1 MKLFRKKSIDPNSGP
16 GWSAYIESPED
27 FAEVA
32 WQEEIQRHID
42 EMTTGNRVK
51 HFFTYCLYKV
61 KYRFMRNNPVDEYSG
76 GFGDDEIHV
85 RRMCDIYD
93 ENRIKFEEF
102 AEEVLDKGIASIA
115 HEGKLV
121 IFQREDLPRNPG
133 IALFSENLDGTNRFK
148 DGWMSNSGT
157 REQQV
162 SSIVL
167 QLAGRAASIEGY

>member
-16 GWSAYIESPED
+16 DWSAYLDSTED
-27 FAEVA
+27 FDEVA
-32 WQEEIQRHID
+32 WQEEVQCQIGK
-42 EMTTGNRVK
+42 MTSGNRVK

-76 GFGDDEIHV
+76 GFDDGIHM

-93 ENRIKFEEF
+93 ENRTKFEEF
-102 AEEVLDKGIASIA
+102 AEEVLDKGIGSIEY
-115 HEGKLV
+115 EGKLV
-121 IFQREDLPRNPG
+121 VFQREDLPRNPG

-157 REQQV
+157 REQQLN
-162 SSIVL
+162 SIAF
-167 QLAGRAASIEGY
+167 QLAGKAASIEGY

>member
-16 GWSAYIESPED
+16 GWSAYVESPED
-27 FAEVA
+27 FDEVA
-32 WQEEIQRHID
+32 WQEEIQRQIG
-42 EMTTGNRVK
+42 EMTSGNKVK

-61 KYRFMRNNPVDEYSG
+61 KYRFMRNNPEDEYSG
-76 GFGDDEIHV
+76 GFDDDEIYV

-102 AEEVLDKGIASIA
+102 AEEVLDKGIGSIEY
-115 HEGKLV
+115 EGKLV

-133 IALFSENLDGTNRFK
+133 IAMFSENMDGTNHFK

-162 SSIVL
+162 SSIAL
-167 QLAGRAASIEGY
+167 QLAGKAASIEGY

>member
-16 GWSAYIESPED
+16 DWSAYLDSTED
-27 FAEVA
+27 FDEVA
-32 WQEEIQRHID
+32 WQEEVQCQIGKI
-42 EMTTGNRVK
+42 TSGNRVK

-76 GFGDDEIHV
+76 GFDDGIHM

-93 ENRIKFEEF
+93 ENRTKFEEF
-102 AEEVLDKGIASIA
+102 AEEVLDKGIGSIEY
-115 HEGKLV
+115 EGKLV

-133 IALFSENLDGTNRFK
+133 IAMFSENLDGTNRFK

-157 REQQV
+157 REQQLN
-162 SSIVL
+162 SIAF
-167 QLAGRAASIEGY
+167 QLAGKAASIEGY

>member
-16 GWSAYIESPED
+16 DWSAYLDSTED
-27 FAEVA
+27 FDEVA
-32 WQEEIQRHID
+32 WQEEIQCQIG
-42 EMTTGNRVK
+42 EMTSGKRVK

-76 GFGDDEIHV
+76 GFDDGIHM

-93 ENRIKFEEF
+93 ENRTKFEEF
-102 AEEVLDKGIASIA
+102 AEEVLDKGIGSIEY
-115 HEGKLV
+115 EGKLV

-133 IALFSENLDGTNRFK
+133 IAMFSENLDGTNRFK

-157 REQQV
+157 REQQLN
-162 SSIVL
+162 SIAF
-167 QLAGRAASIEGY
+167 QLAGKAASIEGY

>member
-16 GWSAYIESPED
+16 DWSAYLDSTED
-27 FAEVA
+27 FDEVA
-32 WQEEIQRHID
+32 WQEEVQCQIGK
-42 EMTTGNRVK
+42 MTSGNRVK

-76 GFGDDEIHV
+76 GFDDGIHM

-93 ENRIKFEEF
+93 ENRTKFEEF
-102 AEEVLDKGIASIA
+102 AEEVLDKGIGSIEY
-115 HEGKLV
+115 EGKLV

-133 IALFSENLDGTNRFK
+133 IAMFSENLDGTNRFK

-157 REQQV
+157 REQQLN
-162 SSIVL
+162 SIAF
-167 QLAGRAASIEGY
+167 QLAGKAASIEGY

>member
-16 GWSAYIESPED
+16 DWSAYLDSTED
-27 FAEVA
+27 FDEVA
-32 WQEEIQRHID
+32 WQEEIQCQIG
-42 EMTTGNRVK
+42 EMTSGNRVK

-76 GFGDDEIHV
+76 GFDDGIHM

-93 ENRIKFEEF
+93 ENRTKFEEF
-102 AEEVLDKGIASIA
+102 AEEVLDKGIGSIEY
-115 HEGKLV
+115 EGKLV
-121 IFQREDLPRNPG
+121 VFQREDLPRNPG

-157 REQQV
+157 REQQLN
-162 SSIVL
+162 SIAF
-167 QLAGRAASIEGY
+167 QLAGKAASIEGY

>member
-16 GWSAYIESPED
+16 DWSAYLDSTED
-27 FAEVA
+27 FDEVA
-32 WQEEIQRHID
+32 WQEEVQCQIGKI
-42 EMTTGNRVK
+42 TSGNRVK

-76 GFGDDEIHV
+76 GFDDGIHM

-93 ENRIKFEEF
+93 ENRTKFEEF
-102 AEEVLDKGIASIA
+102 AEEVLDKGIGSIEY
-115 HEGKLV
+115 EGKLV
-121 IFQREDLPRNPG
+121 VFQREDLPRNPG

-157 REQQV
+157 REQQLN
-162 SSIVL
+162 SIAF
-167 QLAGRAASIEGY
+167 QLAGKAASIEGY